1 MGVGETGGRGGG
13 GGGREREKEMDE
25 VFAISVRR
33 FPPVD
38 AEMAQETCR
47 SPVPGPQGRAART
60 ARLRLSGP
68 HVPLS
73 GRPAQPAQHCG
84 ITGIS
89 ACVAP
94 VERKTSLISPP
105 LLLFIGRQFLFC
117 LFLGVFFG
125 VG

>member
-1 MGVGETGGRGGG
+1 
-13 GGGREREKEMDE
+13 MDE

-38 AEMAQETCR
+38 AEMTRETCC

-73 GRPAQPAQHCG
+73 GCPAQPAQHCE

-94 VERKTSLISPP
+94 VERKTSLIYPP
-105 LLLFIGRQFLFC
+105 LLLFIGRR
-117 LFLGVFFG
+117 FFFFFWG
-125 VG
+125 GGG